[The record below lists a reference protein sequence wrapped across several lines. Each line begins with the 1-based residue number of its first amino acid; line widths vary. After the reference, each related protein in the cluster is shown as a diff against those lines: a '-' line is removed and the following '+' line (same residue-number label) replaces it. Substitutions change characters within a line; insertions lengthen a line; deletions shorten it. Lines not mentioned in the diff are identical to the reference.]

1 MKSLKIKIK
10 KREFKYSIPES
21 INELTRDQFLVLV
34 DFFLTESTEMIGD
47 NFVRKILGIP
57 ITVWKYLEKAQI
69 YIFKSEIDPLSE
81 QISIINKQLVDY
93 IEIDKVKYIG
103 YNGTFDNTTWN
114 ELIHVEQFFLA
125 QMYQEA
131 AAVLY
136 RPGVVNYDGES
147 DPRKPF
153 NIYGLNKRVKIFKN
167 MDNVQLFAFIF
178 NYKSLHKIYFEDK
191 YPFIWQKQYASDDIP
206 ETKKE
211 SGTFSWLNLH
221 RSILGDNFFDEE
233 KFLNSNAHT
242 VLNRI
247 NNAIKEN
254 LKSKK

>member
-47 NFVRKILGIP
+47 NFVRKILEIP
-57 ITVWKYLEKAQI
+57 ITVWKYFNKAERFV
-69 YIFKSEIDPLSE
+69 FKNEIDPLVQQFD
-81 QISIINKQLVDY
+81 QINRQLVDY
-93 IEIDKVKYIG
+93 IEIDNVKYIG

-125 QMYQEA
+125 QMYKEA

-136 RPGVVNYDGES
+136 RPGVENYDGES

-178 NYKSLHKIYFEDK
+178 NYKALHKIYFEDK
-191 YPFIWQKQYASDDIP
+191 YPFIWQKQYASEESEKQK
-206 ETKKE
+206 ET
-211 SGTFSWLNLH
+211 GTFSWLNLH

-233 KFLNSNAHT
+233 KFLNSNVHT

-247 NNAIKEN
+247 NIAIKEN

>member
-21 INELTRDQFLVLV
+21 INELNRDQFLVLV
-34 DFFLTESTEMIGD
+34 EFFLTESKEMIGD
-47 NFVRKILGIP
+47 NYVRKILNIP
-57 ITVWKYLEKAQI
+57 LTVWKYLNKAERFI
-69 YIFKSEIDPLSE
+69 LKNEIDHLVE
-81 QISIINKQLVDY
+81 QINEINRQLVDY
-93 IEIDKVKYIG
+93 IEIDRVKYIG

-136 RPGVVNYDGES
+136 RPEAENYDGES

-178 NYKSLHKIYFEDK
+178 NYKSLHKFYFEDK
-191 YPFIWQKQYASDDIP
+191 YPFIWQKQYASE
-206 ETKKE
+206 ETEKE
-211 SGTFSWLNLH
+211 KETGSFSWLNLH
-221 RSILGDNFFDEE
+221 RSILGDNFFDED

-247 NNAIKEN
+247 NLAIKDN
-254 LKSKK
+254 LKNKK

>member
-21 INELTRDQFLVLV
+21 INELTREQFLVLV
-34 DFFLTESTEMIGD
+34 EFLLTESIDMIGY
-47 NFVRKILGIP
+47 NFVRKFLGIP
-57 ITVWKYLEKAQI
+57 ITVWKYLNKAEI
-69 YIFKSEIDPLSE
+69 YIFKSEFNSLVD

-136 RPGVVNYDGES
+136 RPEVENYDGES
-147 DPRKPF
+147 DPRKTF

-191 YPFIWQKQYASDDIP
+191 YPFIWQKQYASEESDKQK
-206 ETKKE
+206 ET
-211 SGTFSWLNLH
+211 GTFSWLNLH

>member
-1 MKSLKIKIK
+1 MKQLKIKIK

-21 INELTRDQFLVLV
+21 INELSRTQFLVLV
-34 DFFLTESTEMIGD
+34 EFLLTESQEMIGD
-47 NFVRKILGIP
+47 NYVRKILEIP
-57 ITVWKYLEKAQI
+57 ITVWKYFNKAEKF
-69 YIFKSEIDPLSE
+69 IFKSEIDPIVE
-81 QISIINKQLVDY
+81 QINEIKRQLVDY
-93 IEIDKVKYIG
+93 IEIDGVKYIG

-131 AAVLY
+131 AAVIY
-136 RPGVVNYDGES
+136 RPEVENYDGES

-153 NIYGLNKRVKIFKN
+153 NIYGLNKRVNIFKN

-178 NYKSLHKIYFEDK
+178 NYKSLHKFYFEDK
-191 YPFIWQKQYASDDIP
+191 YSFIWQKQYASEDP

-211 SGTFSWLNLH
+211 TGTFSWLNLH

-233 KFLNSNAHT
+233 KFLNSNVHT

-247 NNAIKEN
+247 NSAIKEN

>member
-1 MKSLKIKIK
+1 MKSLKIKINNK
-10 KREFKYSIPES
+10 EFKYSIPES
-21 INELTRDQFLVLV
+21 INELSRAQFLVLV
-34 DFFLTESTEMIGD
+34 EFLLTESQEMIGD
-47 NFVRKILGIP
+47 NFVSKILNIP
-57 ITVWKYLEKAQI
+57 ITIWKSFNNAEI
-69 YIFKSEIDPLSE
+69 FVFKSEIDPIVE
-81 QISIINKQLVDY
+81 QINEINRQLVDY
-93 IEIDKVKYIG
+93 IEIDNEKYIG
-103 YNGTFDNTTWN
+103 YNGTFDNTSWN

-125 QMYQEA
+125 QMYKEA

-136 RPGVVNYDGES
+136 RPSVENYDGES
-147 DPRKPF
+147 DPRLSF

-191 YPFIWQKQYASDDIP
+191 YPFIWQKQYASEEP
-206 ETKKE
+206 EKQKDT
-211 SGTFSWLNLH
+211 GTFSWLNLH

-247 NNAIKEN
+247 NNSIKEN
-254 LKSKK
+254 LKNKK